1 MKQKIKFEDTV
12 YIFDSA
18 FYNFIVTDIKK
29 HFESVLDRQFNPIE
43 LSDFITY
50 LALDL
55 GMTESNQVSQV
66 IWLHD
71 KETSKLMFSQPNN
84 FKNDLDG
91 KAFRNEIGEF
101 LMASVSTENLVP
113 LDQLFLEVLQ
123 MTLESDVVKRI
134 ALIGDYNSYGK
145 EIFNLLDAE
154 TLKKKEVVLFNM
166 GDVNMKEGVRG
177 EILAYPLMQAL
188 GIRADDLNE

>member
-1 MKQKIKFEDTV
+1 MKQKIKFENTV
-12 YIFDSA
+12 YLFDA
-18 FYNFIVTDIKK
+18 TFYNFIITDIKK
-29 HFESVLDRQFNPIE
+29 HFETALHRQFNSVE
-43 LSDFITY
+43 LFDLISY

-55 GMTESNQVSQV
+55 GITESSLISQV
-66 IWLHD
+66 IWLHN
-71 KETSKLMFSQPNN
+71 KETATLEFSQPSKL
-84 FKNDLDG
+84 KNELDG

-113 LDQLFLEVLQ
+113 LSQLFLEVLQ
-123 MTLESDVVKRI
+123 MTLESNEVKRI

-145 EIFNLLDAE
+145 ELFSLLDAE
-154 TLKKKEVVLFNM
+154 ILKKKEVVLFHM
-166 GDVNMKEGVRG
+166 GDVNLKEGVRG

>member
-12 YIFDSA
+12 YLFDA
-18 FYNFIVTDIKK
+18 TFYNFIVTDIKK
-29 HFESVLDRQFNPIE
+29 HFETTLNRQFNSVE
-43 LSDFITY
+43 LFDLISY

-55 GMTESNQVSQV
+55 GITESSPTSQV

-71 KETSKLMFSQPNN
+71 KETSELMFSQPNN
-84 FKNDLDG
+84 FKADLDG

-113 LDQLFLEVLQ
+113 LNQLFLEVLQ
-123 MTLESDVVKRI
+123 MTLESDEVKRI

-145 EIFNLLDAE
+145 DIFNLLDAE
-154 TLKKKEVVLFNM
+154 ILKKKEVVLFNM
-166 GDVNMKEGVRG
+166 GDVNLQEGVRG